1 MLLFLYKKLNNSYI
15 NNGDNMKTDKD
26 RVETIKNESGLYNI
40 NIDCNSKEGKMLVE
54 VVEKESSLK
63 KYEK

>member
-1 MLLFLYKKLNNSYI
+1 MFNYSHI
-15 NNGDNMKTDKD
+15 NNGDIMNKGESIID
-26 RVETIKNESGLYNI
+26 VVKNESGLYNI

>member
-1 MLLFLYKKLNNSYI
+1 MKKSESI
-15 NNGDNMKTDKD
+15 ID
-26 RVETIKNESGLYNI
+26 VVKNESGLCNI

-63 KYEK
+63 KLENK

>member
-1 MLLFLYKKLNNSYI
+1 MFNYSYI
-15 NNGDNMKTDKD
+15 NNGDIMNKGESIID
-26 RVETIKNESGLYNI
+26 VVKNESGLYNI